1 MQKLIKWCKTWG
13 FTAASLF
20 LLAFIPL
27 YPKLPLLDIR
37 NTWVYVRV
45 EDFLVLFVLLAWGIT
60 LVKDKPLIK
69 SPITIPVLLFW
80 LAGGLATIHSILLI
94 VPVVWD
100 IFPNVAF
107 LSFLRRIEYMSLFFV
122 AVAAVRDKRAI
133 FPIAVTTVGTVLAV
147 SLYGVGQKYMGLP
160 AYLTMNEEFAKGIP
174 LTLSALSRVSSTFG
188 GHYDLAAFLVLTLP
202 IVVSILFA
210 TRHLILKL
218 LLVGVF
224 ALGFFVLFMTVSRIS
239 VFALFIS
246 IGLVLFFQRRKLVLL
261 LLPMGAIGVLVLL
274 AFAPG
279 LVDRFGSTVKT
290 VDVLVDAK
298 SGHPI
303 GHVRVVPNTYFENK
317 IVRQYM
323 YDSIGDVTVLASPSA
338 KFIVP
343 YTELNPE
350 VVVLTEP
357 TAPTGEDLP
366 SGTGYINLTLSPDI
380 KRVGEFFYEPDL
392 RESTTS
398 AEAYV
403 INGQY
408 LIKRAAAYDLSFT
421 TRFQGEW
428 PHAIEAFKRN
438 ILFGSGYGSV
448 SLAVDN
454 SYLRMLAEV
463 GLLGFVSFVSIFL
476 LFGVYLYRVL
486 PTVEN
491 PLTKSVAWGLAA
503 GIVGLS
509 INAVFIDV
517 FEASKVAFTLWLLMG
532 LVLGVLGV
540 ATPKISVNFVAEMKR
555 IASSYPAII
564 VYLFVAMSLLWLPLT
579 RNYFIGDDFTWLRWA
594 ADCTNLSAMT
604 EGCGLRLSSIAT
616 YLTDAGG
623 FFYRPATKLYFAFM
637 YQAFWLNQTVYHIVS
652 LALHFLV
659 SICVFFLGLRMFKSK
674 MLGAMSAFVFIW
686 LSGFSEAV
694 FWIAATGHMF
704 ATLLMLL
711 SFFSY
716 SAWRERKN
724 GWFFVASIIA
734 FALSLGFHEM
744 GVVTPLL
751 FLLYEL
757 SVSDNPMSFRAMT
770 KNIWHWV
777 LLLPLP
783 VYAIMRLLSGSHWL
797 SGDYNFNLLKFPV
810 NAVGNALGY
819 FFITL
824 VGSYG
829 TTISQV
835 LRAVLR
841 DNLIVAVI
849 LLVLGAAGSVYLYRI
864 IRASIDPW
872 EKRII
877 RFSLLFFGISLLPFF
892 GLGNIAPRY
901 GYTASIG
908 VVMLIIYVMSKLY
921 AVLLINGRDIAR
933 IVMAVI
939 VSIFVLF
946 HSVFMHQLHQDWN
959 QAGDMVKRFI
969 ISMDSAYIDEWAVA
983 PMEMHFVNIPIRHG
997 EAWVFPVGISDA
1009 LWFVYRNPNIKI
1021 YTWSTV
1027 EEALSAVTYN
1037 SMTQK
1042 IFVFKSDGSVQE
1054 VKKAPS
1060 EATK

>member
-13 FTAASLF
+13 LAAASLF

-60 LVKDKPLIK
+60 QIKDKLLIR
-69 SPITIPVLLFW
+69 SPITVPVLLFW
-80 LAGGLATIHSILLI
+80 LAGGVATIHSILLI

-122 AVAAVRDKRAI
+122 AYASVRDKRI
-133 FPIAVTTVGTVLAV
+133 ILPIALTVILTVLAV

-174 LTLSALSRVSSTFG
+174 LQLSALSRVSSTFG

-202 IVVSILFA
+202 IIVSIMFA
-210 TRHLILKL
+210 AKHIALKAVL
-218 LLVGVF
+218 AGIF

-246 IGLVLFFQRRKLVLL
+246 VGLVLFFQRRKLVLL
-261 LLPMGAIGVLVLL
+261 LLPIGVIGVLVLL

-298 SGHPI
+298 TGHPI
-303 GHVRVVPNTYFENK
+303 GHVRVVPNTYFEHK
-317 IVRQYM
+317 IVRQYL

-343 YTELNPE
+343 YTLLDPE

-380 KRVGEFFYEPDL
+380 KRVGEFFYEPDM

-398 AEAYV
+398 AEAYI

-428 PHAIEAFKRN
+428 PHAIAAFKRN
-438 ILFGSGYGSV
+438 ILVGSGYGSV

-486 PTVEN
+486 PSVEN
-491 PLTKSVAWGLAA
+491 PLTRSVAWGFAA
-503 GIVGLS
+503 GVVGLA

-532 LVLGVLGV
+532 LLLGVLGV
-540 ATPKISVNFVAEMKR
+540 TAPKITVHFMAEMKR
-555 IASSYPAII
+555 VATSYPAVI
-564 VYLFVAMSLLWLPLT
+564 VYLLVVTSLLWLPLT

-594 ADCTNLSAMT
+594 ADCANVSALT
-604 EGCGLRLSSIAT
+604 DGCGLTWSSVTT
-616 YLTDAGG
+616 YLTEAGG
-623 FFYRPATKLYFAFM
+623 FFYRPATKLYFALM
-637 YQAFWLNQTVYHIVS
+637 YQTVWLNQTVYHAVS

-659 SICVFFLGLRMFKSK
+659 SVCVFFLGLRLFKSK
-674 MLGAMSAFVFIW
+674 MLGAVSAFVFVW

-716 SAWRERKN
+716 GAWREKHN
-724 GWFFVASIIA
+724 GWFFVGAIA
-734 FALSLGFHEM
+734 TFALSLGFHEM

-751 FLLYEL
+751 YLLYEL
-757 SVSDNPMSFRAMT
+757 AFSDEPKSLRVMARSIA
-770 KNIWHWV
+770 HWW

-783 VYAIMRLLSGSHWL
+783 VYAMMRLFAGSHWF
-797 SGDYNFNLLKFPV
+797 SGDYNFNLFKLPV

-819 FFITL
+819 FLIALT
-824 VGSYG
+824 GSYG
-829 TTISQV
+829 TAISQG
-835 LRAVLR
+835 LRVALR
-841 DNLIVAVI
+841 DNLAVAVL
-849 LLVLGAAGSVYLYRI
+849 LLVLGIVGSAYVYRGLRD
-864 IRASIDPW
+864 SINLW

-877 RFSLLFFGISLLPFF
+877 RFSLLFFGICLLPFL

-908 VVMLIIYVMSKLY
+908 VVLLMVYGMSKLY
-921 AVLLINGRDIAR
+921 AALLVNGRDIAR
-933 IVMAVI
+933 IVMAVLI
-939 VSIFVLF
+939 SIFVLF
-946 HSVFMHQLHQDWN
+946 HSVSMHQLHQDWN
-959 QAGDMVKRFI
+959 QAGDKVKRFI
-969 ISMDSAYIDEWAVA
+969 ISMDSVYIDEWAVA

-997 EAWVFPVGISDA
+997 NAWVFPVGISDA

-1021 YTWSTV
+1021 YTWSSA
-1027 EEALSAVTYN
+1027 EEALHAVTYG
-1037 SMTQK
+1037 SLTQK
-1042 IFVFKSDGSVQE
+1042 VFIFKSDGSVEE
-1054 VKKAPS
+1054 VKKEPPVDI
-1060 EATK
+1060 K